1 MLRILSIALLLIP
14 FTKLWAQKKVSYTL
28 SMPEPHT
35 HYFEVE
41 MQLQDVTS
49 KTIDVKM
56 PVWAPGSYLVREFA
70 KNVEDFVVTSASG
83 KTLSNQKATK
93 NCWRIT
99 TNGEKEIKI
108 KYKVY
113 ANELSVRTSFI
124 NSEYGYVNGTSM
136 FMYVDKQIQLPC
148 TLKVNPY
155 KDWKKISTSMDKL
168 GNNTFAS
175 ENYDVFVD
183 CPIQIGNHVTFDFMA
198 SGVKH
203 GVAMVGDGNYQIDTL
218 KKEMAKVV
226 EMCTSVVG
234 ENPNKSYTFIVHNLT
249 IPSGGLEHLS
259 STTLQVNRFT
269 YQPRANL
276 MKFLTLVAH
285 EYFHLWNVKRI
296 RPIALGPFDYDN
308 ENYTNLLFVSEGFT
322 SYYEELL
329 MVKAGYKKPME
340 YLDYMAGT
348 VGSIEI
354 SPGNKVQ
361 CASESSFDAWIKGY
375 RPNENS
381 SNTTISYYGKGE
393 SIAVLLDLAIVNAT
407 KGQKNLDDLMKYLYF
422 TYYKEKKRG
431 FTDEEFK
438 KAAETVAGTNL
449 NELFESIYSTKTPDY
464 KKYFS
469 YAGVN
474 LVILDAPEK
483 NKVMFGASLQDAGGK
498 LMVKSVQRGTCAYD
512 DGINY
517 DDEILAVDGYR
528 VNQDKFT
535 KYLQSLN
542 PGDVI
547 KILVS
552 RDDILKEIKVTLRGN
567 HLPKYYL
574 VDDANKTAEQ
584 LVVFKKW
591 MRQ

>member
-1 MLRILSIALLLIP
+1 MKIFFTLLTVIILSYSTI
-14 FTKLWAQKKVSYTL
+14 AQKSVSYIL
-28 SMPEPHT
+28 SMPQPHT

-41 MQLQDVTS
+41 MLINDIS
-49 KTIDVKM
+49 AKTLDIKM

-70 KNVEDFVVTSASG
+70 RNVEDFSSTALNG
-83 KTLSNQKATK
+83 KIIPYVKVTK
-93 NCWRIT
+93 NCWRLNT
-99 TNGEKEIKI
+99 AGQKEISI

-124 NSEYGYVNGTSM
+124 NSEFGYINGTSVFM
-136 FMYVDKQIQLPC
+136 FIDKQVQLPC
-148 TLKVNPY
+148 SLKINLF
-155 KDWKKISTSMDKL
+155 KDWKKVSTNLDKISDNIYTAD
-168 GNNTFAS
+168 
-175 ENYDVFVD
+175 NYDVFAD
-183 CPIQIGNHVTFDFMA
+183 CPIQMGNHVTFDFTA
-198 SGVKH
+198 AGIKH
-203 GVAMVGDGNYQIDTL
+203 EVALVGEGNYQIDTL
-218 KKEMAKVV
+218 KREMAKVV
-226 EMCTSVVG
+226 NACTSVVG

-276 MKFLTLVAH
+276 IKFLTLVAH

-308 ENYTNLLFVSEGFT
+308 ENYTNLLFISEGFT

-329 MVKAGYKKPME
+329 MVKAGYKKPSE

-348 VGSIEI
+348 IGSVEI

-361 CASESSFDAWIKGY
+361 SASESSFDAWIKGY

-381 SNTTISYYGKGE
+381 SNSTISYYGKGE
-393 SIAVLLDLAIVNAT
+393 SIAVLLDLAIINAT
-407 KGQKNLDDLMKYLYF
+407 KGRKNLDDLMKYLYF
-422 TYYKEKKRG
+422 NYYKEKKRG
-431 FTDEEFK
+431 FSDEEFK
-438 KAAETVAGTNL
+438 TAAELVAGVKL
-449 NELFESIYSTKTPDY
+449 DELFESIYTTKTPDY
-464 KKYFS
+464 KMYFN

-474 LVILDAPEK
+474 LVIVDAPEK
-483 NKVMFGASLQDAGGK
+483 NKVLFGASLQDAGGR
-498 LMVKSVQRGTCAYD
+498 LMVKSVQRGTAAYD
-512 DGINY
+512 DGLNF
-517 DDEILAVDGYR
+517 DDEIISVDGYR

-535 KYLQSLN
+535 RYLQGLN

-547 KILVS
+547 KILIS
-552 RDDILKEIKVTLRGN
+552 RDDVLKEIKVTLRGN

-584 LVVFKKW
+584 LTVFKKW
-591 MRQ
+591 MRP